1 MIQWLPMRYPV
12 FPVALAALLAGCE
25 SPRPVGI
32 VSGLS
37 GPTGALGTSERDGA
51 RMFVESRG
59 RRIIPCDSRVDPAS
73 TARCVRE
80 LADSGVR
87 VVLGPMYSV
96 EAESALAAAAQVGV
110 LLVSPSVMS
119 SAFVGRNDL
128 MIRVAGSNL
137 DEADT
142 LASLLVRLGSKRP
155 LVAWAR
161 LNAPYTEPMANRI
174 AEVLKTRNG
183 IIVATVGYRTSV
195 DIDFDSLLSM
205 HPGADGYV
213 LLGTSAE
220 IALMARA
227 VRKRDAASP
236 ILGCQSALDG
246 DLMRI
251 GGKDAEGVIVSGA
264 TDLIDLNPSRRRFS
278 EEFQARF
285 GRERTWASTLGWE
298 AAAISEVAWDAP
310 DALEGRRRILAQE
323 PLAPLGVRLV
333 LDRFGDVK
341 RPIVV
346 YAVRGGRLEPF
357 RLPGGGRG
365 GGR

>member
-1 MIQWLPMRYPV
+1 MLQSLTMRVPAYLGLFV
-12 FPVALAALLAGCE
+12 FLLAACE

-51 RMFVESRG
+51 RMFLEGRG
-59 RRIIPCDSRVDPAS
+59 RRIIPCDSRVDPAM
-73 TARCVRE
+73 TARCVRQ

-96 EAESALAAAAQVGV
+96 EAESALAAATQVGV

-119 SAFVGRNDL
+119 SAFVGRDDL

-142 LASLLVRLGSKRP
+142 LASLLARLGSKRP

-161 LNAPYTEPMANRI
+161 LNEPYTRPMAERI
-174 AEVLKTRNG
+174 AGVLEKRG
-183 IIVATVGYRTSV
+183 GIVATSVGYRTSV
-195 DIDFDSLLSM
+195 DIDFDSLLSA
-205 HPGADGYV
+205 HPDADGYV

-220 IALMARA
+220 AALLARSI
-227 VRKRDAASP
+227 RKRDATSP
-236 ILGCQSALDG
+236 ILGSQSALDG

-251 GGKDAEGVIVSGA
+251 GGRSAEGVIVSGA
-264 TDLIDLNPSRRRFS
+264 TDLIDQNPTRHRFS

-310 DALEGRRRILAQE
+310 DAMEGRRRILAQK
-323 PLAPLGVRLV
+323 PLAPLGVPLV
-333 LDRFGDVK
+333 FDRFGDVK

-346 YAVRGGRLEPF
+346 YVVRGGRLEPF
-357 RLPGGGRG
+357 RIPGGGAR
-365 GGR
+365 

>member
-1 MIQWLPMRYPV
+1 MLL
-12 FPVALAALLAGCE
+12 VACE
-25 SPRPVGI
+25 SHRPVGI

-59 RRIIPCDSRVDPAS
+59 GRIIPCDSRVDPAL
-73 TARCVRE
+73 TARCVRQ

-119 SAFVGRNDL
+119 SAFVGRDDL

-142 LASLLVRLGSKRP
+142 LASLLARLGSKRP

-161 LNAPYTEPMANRI
+161 LNEPYTRPMADRI
-174 AEVLKTRNG
+174 VASLKTRNG
-183 IIVATVGYRTSV
+183 IAAATVGYTTSV
-195 DIDFDSLLSM
+195 DIDFDSLLSA

-220 IALMARA
+220 AALMARS
-227 VRKRDAASP
+227 VRKRDATSP
-236 ILGCQSALDG
+236 ILGSQSALDG

-251 GGKDAEGVIVSGA
+251 GGKDAEGLIVSGT
-264 TDLIDLNPSRRRFS
+264 TDLIDLNPSRHRFS
-278 EEFQARF
+278 EEFQVRF

-298 AAAISEVAWDAP
+298 AAAVSEVAWNAP

-323 PLAPLGVRLV
+323 PLSPLGAPLVF
-333 LDRFGDVK
+333 DRFGDVK

-346 YAVRGGRLEPF
+346 YVVRGGRLEPYL
-357 RLPGGGRG
+357 LPDDRSGGAR
-365 GGR
+365 

>member
-1 MIQWLPMRYPV
+1 ML
-12 FPVALAALLAGCE
+12 LAACE
-25 SPRPVGI
+25 SPRPVGV

-51 RMFVESRG
+51 RMFLESRG
-59 RRIIPCDSRVDPAS
+59 RRIIPCDSRVDPAL
-73 TARCVRE
+73 TARCVRR

-96 EAESALAAAAQVGV
+96 EAESALAAAEQVGV

-119 SAFVGRNDL
+119 SAFLGRDDL
-128 MIRVAGSNL
+128 MLRIAGNNL

-142 LASLLVRLGSKRP
+142 LASLLVLLGSKRP
-155 LVAWAR
+155 LVAWAKI
-161 LNAPYTEPMANRI
+161 NASYSEPMANRI
-174 AEVLKTRNG
+174 AEVLKARNG
-183 IIVATVGYRTSV
+183 GIATTVGYTTSV
-195 DIDFDSLLSM
+195 DTAFDSLLST

-220 IALMARA
+220 TALMARS
-227 VRKRDAASP
+227 VRKRDRTSP

-251 GGKDAEGVIVSGA
+251 GGKFAEGVIVTGA
-264 TDLIDLNPSRRRFS
+264 IDLNDLDPARHRFS

-285 GRERTWASTLGWE
+285 GRERTWLSALAWE
-298 AAAISEVAWDAP
+298 AAAVSEVAWDAP
-310 DALEGRRRILAQE
+310 DAMEGRRRILAQK
-323 PLAPLGVRLV
+323 PLSPLGAPLVF
-333 LDRFGDVK
+333 DRFGDVK

-346 YAVRGGRLEPF
+346 YVVRGGRLEPY
-357 RLPGGGRG
+357 LIPAGAAK
-365 GGR
+365 